1 MNELVSIITPSYNT
15 AKFIRKTI
23 ESVQAQTYQNWEM
36 IIVDDC
42 SSDNT
47 DDVVAGYL
55 YDKRIKYI
63 KNKKNFG
70 AAGSRNRALREAQG
84 KWIAFLDSDDL
95 WSPEKLEKQIDFMQ
109 KNGYHFSYSCYEEM
123 NEDGYKTGVKVTG
136 PKKITKTGMFN
147 YCWPGCLTVMY
158 DRNVV
163 GDIQIKDIKKNN
175 DYAIWLKVCKIADC
189 YLLDE
194 FLSIY
199 RRGRTGSI
207 SSKGIVKLVKY
218 HFQLFYF
225 AEEKNFISSIL
236 NTVRNLFFGFVKRL
250 FYIRKEGE

>member
-1 MNELVSIITPSYNT
+1 
-15 AKFIRKTI
+15 
-23 ESVQAQTYQNWEM
+23 
-36 IIVDDC
+36 
-42 SSDNT
+42 
-47 DDVVAGYL
+47 
-55 YDKRIKYI
+55 
-63 KNKKNFG
+63 
-70 AAGSRNRALREAQG
+70 
-84 KWIAFLDSDDL
+84 
-95 WSPEKLEKQIDFMQ
+95 
-109 KNGYHFSYSCYEEM
+109 
-123 NEDGYKTGVKVTG
+123 
-136 PKKITKTGMFN
+136 
-147 YCWPGCLTVMY
+147 MY

>member
-55 YDKRIKYI
+55 YDKRIKDI

-70 AAGSRNRALREAQG
+70 AAVSRNRALREAQG

>member
-1 MNELVSIITPSYNT
+1 
-15 AKFIRKTI
+15 
-23 ESVQAQTYQNWEM
+23 
-36 IIVDDC
+36 
-42 SSDNT
+42 
-47 DDVVAGYL
+47 
-55 YDKRIKYI
+55 
-63 KNKKNFG
+63 
-70 AAGSRNRALREAQG
+70 
-84 KWIAFLDSDDL
+84 
-95 WSPEKLEKQIDFMQ
+95 
-109 KNGYHFSYSCYEEM
+109 M